1 MVNKIPIETVV
12 NINDYSILWADL
24 GPRYNGYQISNL
36 TGLVRSMKFYKKYPF
51 GILIKPDDKGMIK
64 LSNSLNQ
71 VETID
76 VKNLF
81 RSIPKKDFIIPT
93 NSTYT
98 RSRNPF
104 ITSKSQYFKDKRKNT
119 DELKKP
125 SGFHFTTID

>member
-1 MVNKIPIETVV
+1 MENKIPIETVV

-24 GPRYNGYQISNL
+24 NPRYNGYQISNFN
-36 TGLVRSMKFYKKYPF
+36 GLVRSMKFYKKYPF

-76 VKNLF
+76 VNKLF
-81 RSIPKKDFIIPT
+81 HSIQKKDFIIPT

-98 RSRNPF
+98 RSRNPI
-104 ITSKSQYFKDKRKNT
+104 ITSKSDHMKNKNKYA

-125 SGFHFTTID
+125 SGFHFTIID